1 MVLRKPWVLQLYF
14 HQNQWVSQSC
24 FLWLFQS
31 HRFSFFTKPSLS
43 QFFTRLR
50 KSLSTDVFVCVLQ
63 KWCLNS
69 LKLTFKTL
77 WSFDLTMDMRAA
89 WNKSQKPLI
98 VCTAGLF
105 AWNLTSL
112 TLCHYVIGLFTECKQ
127 TTNTK
132 AKECGSV
139 VSSCFF
145 AGSIVRHPKNS
156 CGGDNLYA
164 ATIYFPESGRL
175 RGIEL
180 QLVFQK
186 FWKVAKLLNWYV
198 TWTKLEIQEWNDWKS
213 HILFN

>member
-1 MVLRKPWVLQLYF
+1 MQTTFEWQPSISFFYFRLRGSKWSFENHGFCNYIFTKISGSHSLVFCGYF
-14 HQNQWVSQSC
+14 HLTGSI
-24 FLWLFQS
+24 
-31 HRFSFFTKPSLS
+31 FFTKPSRS
-43 QFFTRLR
+43 QFFARLR

-77 WSFDLTMDMRAA
+77 WSFDLTMGVRAA

-132 AKECGSV
+132 GKECGW
-139 VSSCFF
+139 
-145 AGSIVRHPKNS
+145 
-156 CGGDNLYA
+156 LWA
-164 ATIYFPESGRL
+164 AVFL
-175 RGIEL
+175 RGALYHI
-180 QLVFQK
+180 QK
-186 FWKVAKLLNWYV
+186 TAAEETTFTQPLFISLRVAV
-198 TWTKLEIQEWNDWKS
+198 
-213 HILFN
+213 